1 MEENKNKITSIKL
14 VLIGDSSVGKT
25 CIFDRLTN
33 FEFIE
38 EQIAT
43 IGADK
48 RDFAFTLDN
57 GKEIKII
64 LWDTAGQERFRS
76 VDIRTCKGAHGLFL
90 VFDFTRR
97 ESFNNLVSWIR
108 EIKDNFYDDDII
120 VVLFGNKIDIEKEN
134 WEITREEAKEY
145 AKNNNLVFFETSA
158 KTNQGINEGLNYIAN
173 KAYSLAEKRSG
184 KRNIF
189 IAKPENKKNEKCV
202 GTKKTK

>member
-57 GKEIKII
+57 GKKIKII
-64 LWDTAGQERFRS
+64 LWDTAGQERFRYM
-76 VDIRTCKGAHGLFL
+76 DIRTCKGAHGIFL

>member
-1 MEENKNKITSIKL
+1 M
-14 VLIGDSSVGKT
+14 
-25 CIFDRLTN
+25 
-33 FEFIE
+33 
-38 EQIAT
+38 
-43 IGADK
+43 
-48 RDFAFTLDN
+48 
-57 GKEIKII
+57 
-64 LWDTAGQERFRS
+64 
-76 VDIRTCKGAHGLFL
+76 DIRTCKGAHGIFL

-189 IAKPENKKNEKCV
+189 IAKPENEKNEKCV

>member
-38 EQIAT
+38 QQIAT

-64 LWDTAGQERFRS
+64 LWDTAGQERFRYM
-76 VDIRTCKGAHGLFL
+76 DIRTCKGAHGIFL

-108 EIKDNFYDDDII
+108 EIKNNFYDDDII

-202 GTKKTK
+202 VTKKTK